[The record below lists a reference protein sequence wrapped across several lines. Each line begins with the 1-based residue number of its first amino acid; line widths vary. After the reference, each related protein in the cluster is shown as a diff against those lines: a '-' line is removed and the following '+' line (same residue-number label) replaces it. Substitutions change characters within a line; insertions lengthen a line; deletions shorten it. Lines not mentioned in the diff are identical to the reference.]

1 MSSFYT
7 EHRVRR
13 RGANLVQF
21 IGTLALGRIENKY
34 KLFTQ

>member
-13 RGANLVQF
+13 GANLVQA
-21 IGTLALGRIENKY
+21 IVTLALGRIENKY
-34 KLFTQ
+34 KLCTQ